1 MKAISK
7 IPRGLWMVC
16 VLQLML
22 SGSSRL
28 SGQESRQSMV
38 RRYSLQAQEA
48 LAARNA
54 DQAATALEALAR
66 LTPNDPQVQ
75 ANLGSVYYM
84 QSRYEQAVE
93 SFERALKLNPQIPDV
108 RPLLGICYA
117 ELDRP
122 EDAIPLLAPAFE
134 NPPNKEVGRL
144 IGINLMRSYKSLNQN
159 FKALEVS
166 EELLSRYP
174 NDPEILY
181 RAGHLYG
188 DRALEIMQQLVKVAP
203 KSPWKRMALAEALEG
218 EKRYDLAIIQYRK
231 LIAIDPNMPDVHY
244 RLGRALLLNSVD
256 SREAQNAALSELRQA
271 LAANPRNA
279 AAAYEIGQVYRR
291 RGDVQQ
297 AAKYFSLAL
306 KISPYRQETQ
316 MALARALI
324 ALRKPGEA
332 LPHLRV
338 AVRLD
343 PEDSA
348 AHFLLAKVYRSEGDS
363 RDYDQEMALYRKYH
377 VAAEH

>member
-1 MKAISK
+1 MKATSK

-22 SGSSRL
+22 CGSSRL

-38 RRYSLQAQEA
+38 RRYSLQAQAA

-54 DQAATALEALAR
+54 DQAATALEALAH

-122 EDAIPLLAPAFE
+122 KDAIPLLAPAFE

-166 EELLSRYP
+166 EELLSRHP

-297 AAKYFSLAL
+297 AAEYFSLAL
-306 KISPYRQETQ
+306 KIRPYRQETQ

-348 AHFLLAKVYRSEGDS
+348 AHFLLAEIYRSEGDS